1 MLAEQEKVL
10 TLEKWKELVSRD
22 MFLFEEEKPKSVSR
36 LYEMYGED
44 LDEE

>member
-1 MLAEQEKVL
+1 MLAEQEKVI
-10 TLEKWKELVSRD
+10 TLERWKELMSRD
-22 MFLFEEEKPKSVSR
+22 MYQFEEEKPKSVSR